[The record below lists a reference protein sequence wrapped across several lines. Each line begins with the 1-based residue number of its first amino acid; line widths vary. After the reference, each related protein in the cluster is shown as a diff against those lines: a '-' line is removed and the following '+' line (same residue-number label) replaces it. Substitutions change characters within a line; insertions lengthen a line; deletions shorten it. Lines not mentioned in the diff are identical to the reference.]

1 MSAEKMVKF
10 FQDDARLRQEET
22 LTTPYEQKVH
32 QLNDEKLQ
40 YWSKAA
46 QEEKVQELQQ
56 SAITN
61 MTLRQIGVAC
71 VSALVGLYRDI
82 AAKLNDEK
90 EDDDGLP
97 WGEIFTRDNRLIYI
111 GLFILTLA
119 IFSFLVE
126 LAS

>member
-1 MSAEKMVKF
+1 MVKF